1 MKKIFMGIGI
11 VGILFLMVS
20 SATAVPTAHS
30 EPLMKQIEKVE
41 HFESLLDSNI
51 AINSPETNGI
61 IDILI
66 QLITV
71 IIQLVMEIISIVQ
84 GVLCIIGLIQ
94 ALINAIQVLFEL
106 IPQLIEIIQNLFN
119 PTPEMV

>member
-1 MKKIFMGIGI
+1 MGIGI

-20 SATAVPTAHS
+20 SATAVPTTHS

-41 HFESLLDSNI
+41 YFESLLDSNI

-61 IDILI
+61 IDTLI
-66 QLITV
+66 QLITI
-71 IIQLVMEIISIVQ
+71 IIQLVNEIISIIQ
-84 GVLCIIGLIQ
+84 GVLSIVALIQ
-94 ALINAIQVLFEL
+94 SIIKAVQMLFEL

-119 PTPEMV
+119 PTPQMV